1 MGIIISIA
9 LLITFFFT
17 HNSDLA
23 IAAGLFWIGG
33 FVEFI
38 ASYFSKERKIMDAL
52 ELFLKRNDEW
62 GFVYFTSPFLFVHF
76 Y

>member
-17 HNSDLA
+17 HNSNLA

-38 ASYFSKERKIMDAL
+38 ASYFSDFSITWNSSEFFAI
-52 ELFLKRNDEW
+52 F
-62 GFVYFTSPFLFVHF
+62 PFIFAS
-76 Y
+76 

>member
-9 LLITFFFT
+9 LLVAFLFT

-33 FVEFI
+33 FTEFI
-38 ASYFSKERKIMDAL
+38 ASYFSKKSKLMDAL
-52 ELFLKRNDEW
+52 LDALKLFLEKYDK
-62 GFVYFTSPFLFVHF
+62 
-76 Y
+76 

>member
-9 LLITFFFT
+9 LLVAFLFT

-38 ASYFSKERKIMDAL
+38 ASYFSKKSKLIDVSIDAL
-52 ELFLKRNDEW
+52 KSFLEKCDK
-62 GFVYFTSPFLFVHF
+62 
-76 Y
+76 

>member
-9 LLITFFFT
+9 FLIAFFFT

-38 ASYFSKERKIMDAL
+38 ASYFSKERRLLDAL
-52 ELFLKRNDEW
+52 ELFSKKSDR
-62 GFVYFTSPFLFVHF
+62 
-76 Y
+76 

>member
-17 HNSDLA
+17 HNSNLA

-38 ASYFSKERKIMDAL
+38 ASYFSKERRLLDAL
-52 ELFLKRNDEW
+52 ELFLGKHDE
-62 GFVYFTSPFLFVHF
+62 
-76 Y
+76 

>member
-38 ASYFSKERKIMDAL
+38 ASYFSKKSKWIDNLLDAL
-52 ELFLKRNDEW
+52 ESFLEKHDK
-62 GFVYFTSPFLFVHF
+62 
-76 Y
+76 

>member
-9 LLITFFFT
+9 LLIAFFFT

-33 FVEFI
+33 SAEFI
-38 ASYFSKERKIMDAL
+38 ASYFSKESKLIDAL
-52 ELFLKRNDEW
+52 ELLFKKDDE
-62 GFVYFTSPFLFVHF
+62 
-76 Y
+76 

>member
-33 FVEFI
+33 FAEFI
-38 ASYFSKERKIMDAL
+38 ASYFSKESKLIDAL
-52 ELFLKRNDEW
+52 LDALKLFSEKHDK
-62 GFVYFTSPFLFVHF
+62 
-76 Y
+76 

>member
-1 MGIIISIA
+1 MGIVISIA
-9 LLITFFFT
+9 LLVAFLFT

-38 ASYFSKERKIMDAL
+38 ASYLSKERRLLDAL
-52 ELFLKRNDEW
+52 ELFLEKSDK
-62 GFVYFTSPFLFVHF
+62 
-76 Y
+76 

>member
-9 LLITFFFT
+9 LLVAFLFT

-33 FVEFI
+33 FIEFI
-38 ASYFSKERKIMDAL
+38 ASYFSKERKLLDAL
-52 ELFLKRNDEW
+52 ELFLEKSDK
-62 GFVYFTSPFLFVHF
+62 
-76 Y
+76 

>member
-9 LLITFFFT
+9 LLVAFLFT

-38 ASYFSKERKIMDAL
+38 ASYLSKERGLLDAL
-52 ELFLKRNDEW
+52 ELFLEKSDK
-62 GFVYFTSPFLFVHF
+62 
-76 Y
+76 

>member
-17 HNSDLA
+17 HNPDLA

-38 ASYFSKERKIMDAL
+38 ASYFSKERRIMDAL
-52 ELFLKRNDEW
+52 ELFLKRNDE
-62 GFVYFTSPFLFVHF
+62 
-76 Y
+76 

>member
-17 HNSDLA
+17 HNSNLA
-23 IAAGLFWIGG
+23 IAAGLFWVGG

-38 ASYFSKERKIMDAL
+38 ASYFSKERRLLDAL
-52 ELFLKRNDEW
+52 ELFLGKHDE
-62 GFVYFTSPFLFVHF
+62 
-76 Y
+76 

>member
-17 HNSDLA
+17 HSSNLA

-38 ASYFSKERKIMDAL
+38 ASYFSKERRLLDAL
-52 ELFLKRNDEW
+52 ELFLEKSDK
-62 GFVYFTSPFLFVHF
+62 
-76 Y
+76 

>member
-9 LLITFFFT
+9 LLITFFFN

-52 ELFLKRNDEW
+52 ELFLGKHDE
-62 GFVYFTSPFLFVHF
+62 
-76 Y
+76 

>member
-9 LLITFFFT
+9 LLVAFLFT

-33 FVEFI
+33 FVECK
-38 ASYFSKERKIMDAL
+38 ALNFSQKSKLMDAL
-52 ELFLKRNDEW
+52 LYALDLFLKKSDK
-62 GFVYFTSPFLFVHF
+62 
-76 Y
+76 

>member
-9 LLITFFFT
+9 LLVAFLFT

-33 FVEFI
+33 FAEFM
-38 ASYFSKERKIMDAL
+38 ASYFSKKSKLMDAL
-52 ELFLKRNDEW
+52 LDVLKSLLEKHDK
-62 GFVYFTSPFLFVHF
+62 
-76 Y
+76 